1 MVIGRPRRQP
11 VFSVPVR
18 IYAHLSWTCWARL
31 PLIDEPVSA
40 FLQPF
45 LLAEAKRH
53 GARIIEI
60 GIVPNH
66 VHLLLELPPAYDV
79 PRLVQGLKGA
89 SARLANRDGHARNE
103 SLRWDAGYDLRSVG
117 LKQLPHVANYIRHQE
132 LKHGSPKPRVHNQP
146 FRAGVVAEPPLQGTD
161 KPTTTSSG

>member
-117 LKQLPHVANYIRHQE
+117 LKQLPHVAHYIRTKNSSTAVPNQE
-132 LKHGSPKPRVHNQP
+132 SP
-146 FRAGVVAEPPLQGTD
+146 
-161 KPTTTSSG
+161 TSPSGLA